1 VPGSACPSGRAA
13 IATAL
18 NPNEPP
24 EISGVVPGHP
34 GWRSTCR
41 STIIVPMDDHGPEDD
56 VEEATDGSG
65 SVATEMAP
73 LQPPAPTRRPLR
85 RSASDK
91 VIAGVAG
98 GLAEYA
104 GVSSLAVRTVFGLAF
119 VVIAWQVWT
128 LLGIAVVAYLLLWI
142 FVPREDVGVSPA
154 GRLTQRFPRIGPAI
168 GVLLL
173 LGGGAAIA
181 AQLDAWLVWPVLLI
195 GGGVLLYRH
204 DADRAAPPPI
214 HPTAPGV
221 TPPTTPPPTYVA
233 ISPEP
238 RAPRPPRER
247 SPLGWLGLGIALL
260 VVGIA
265 AILQNLGA
273 LDIRLVRYPALVLLI
288 LGVTMLIGAFAG
300 RARWLVLPAILV
312 VPFLLAASVVTV
324 PLEGGFGN
332 LYVRPLSSAAVHG
345 SYQRVAGDIYLDL
358 TALTGTQAASVV
370 SATTGFGSV
379 NVTVPFDA
387 HVIVTERAGAG
398 VVHAGRSVSDT
409 GFEAS
414 LTTTMEPR
422 RGDGATITLD
432 LETGI
437 GDVWVYRMAPT
448 RQQLRALQVDR

>member
-1 VPGSACPSGRAA
+1 
-13 IATAL
+13 
-18 NPNEPP
+18 
-24 EISGVVPGHP
+24 
-34 GWRSTCR
+34 
-41 STIIVPMDDHGPEDD
+41 MDDHGHEPGTAEPP
-56 VEEATDGSG
+56 DGPSEG
-65 SVATEMAP
+65 SVTTERLPLEPAT
-73 LQPPAPTRRPLR
+73 PAHRPLR

-98 GLAEYA
+98 GLAETF
-104 GVSSLAVRTVFGLAF
+104 GLSSLAVRTLFGLAF

-128 LLGIAVVAYLLLWI
+128 LLGIAVVAYVLLWI

-154 GRLTQRFPRIGPAI
+154 GRLTRRFPRIGPAI

-173 LGGGAAIA
+173 LGGAAAIA

-204 DADRAAPPPI
+204 DAARAAPPPI
-214 HPTAPGV
+214 HPTAPG
-221 TPPTTPPPTYVA
+221 TPPTALPPSTVVA
-233 ISPEP
+233 PPPEP

-288 LGVTMLIGAFAG
+288 LGATMLIGAFAG

-312 VPFLLAASVVTV
+312 VPFLLLASVVTV

-332 LYVRPLSSAAVHG
+332 LYERPVNSAAVHG

-358 TALTGTQAASVV
+358 TALTGTQAALVV
-370 SATTGFGSV
+370 GATTGFGSV

-398 VVHAGRSVSDT
+398 VVHAGRAVSDT

-414 LTTTMEPR
+414 LTTTMEPKH
-422 RGDGATITLD
+422 GDGATITLD

-437 GDVWVYRMAPT
+437 GDVWIYRMAPT
-448 RQQLRALQVDR
+448 RKQLHALEAER

>member
-1 VPGSACPSGRAA
+1 MDDLGHESGEPGAPEPSDGSTPGSVTTEMP
-13 IATAL
+13 
-18 NPNEPP
+18 PP
-24 EISGVVPGHP
+24 EPTV
-34 GWRSTCR
+34 
-41 STIIVPMDDHGPEDD
+41 
-56 VEEATDGSG
+56 
-65 SVATEMAP
+65 
-73 LQPPAPTRRPLR
+73 PTRRPLR

-98 GLAEYA
+98 GLAETF
-104 GVSSLAVRTVFGLAF
+104 GVSSLAVRTLFGLAF

-128 LLGIAVVAYLLLWI
+128 LLGIAMVAYVLLWI

-154 GRLTQRFPRIGPAI
+154 GRLTRRFPRIGPAI

-173 LGGGAAIA
+173 LAGAAAIA
-181 AQLDAWLVWPVLLI
+181 AQLDGWLIWPVLLI

-204 DADRAAPPPI
+204 DPGRGVPRSTAPS
-214 HPTAPGV
+214 APGV
-221 TPPTTPPPTYVA
+221 TPPAALPPASVEP
-233 ISPEP
+233 PLEP

-288 LGVTMLIGAFAG
+288 LGVTMLLGAFAG

-324 PLEGGFGN
+324 PLEGGWGN
-332 LYVRPLSSAAVHG
+332 LYERPLSSAAVHG

-358 TALTGTQAASVV
+358 TALAGTQAAPVI
-370 SATTGFGSV
+370 SATTGIGSV

-398 VVHAGRSVSDT
+398 VVHAGRAVSDT

-414 LTTTMEPR
+414 LSTTMEPR

-448 RQQLRALQVDR
+448 PQQLRALEGTR

>member
-1 VPGSACPSGRAA
+1 MTTELP
-13 IATAL
+13 
-18 NPNEPP
+18 PP
-24 EISGVVPGHP
+24 EP
-34 GWRSTCR
+34 
-41 STIIVPMDDHGPEDD
+41 
-56 VEEATDGSG
+56 A
-65 SVATEMAP
+65 AP
-73 LQPPAPTRRPLR
+73 ARRPLR

-98 GLAEYA
+98 GLAENF
-104 GVSSLAVRTVFGLAF
+104 GVSSLAVRTLFGLAF

-128 LLGIAVVAYLLLWI
+128 LLGIAIVAYVLLWI
-142 FVPREDVGVSPA
+142 FVPREDIGVSPA
-154 GRLTQRFPRIGPAI
+154 GRLTRRFPRIGPAI

-173 LGGGAAIA
+173 LAGAAAIA
-181 AQLDAWLVWPVLLI
+181 AQLDGWLVWPVLLI
-195 GGGVLLYRH
+195 GGGVLLYRY
-204 DADRAAPPPI
+204 DAGRGVARSTAPS
-214 HPTAPGV
+214 APGV
-221 TPPTTPPPTYVA
+221 TPPAALPPASVELP
-233 ISPEP
+233 PEP

-265 AILQNLGA
+265 AIAQNLGA
-273 LDIRLVRYPALVLLI
+273 LDIRLVRYPAIVLLI
-288 LGVTMLIGAFAG
+288 LGVTMLVGAFAG

-332 LYVRPLSSAAVHG
+332 LYERPLSSAAVHG

-358 TALTGTQAASVV
+358 TELTGTQAAPVV

-398 VVHAGRSVSDT
+398 VVHAGRAMSDT

-414 LTTTMEPR
+414 LSTTMEPKH
-422 RGDGATITLD
+422 GDGATITLD

-448 RQQLRALQVDR
+448 RKQLHALEKEQA

>member
-1 VPGSACPSGRAA
+1 
-13 IATAL
+13 
-18 NPNEPP
+18 
-24 EISGVVPGHP
+24 
-34 GWRSTCR
+34 
-41 STIIVPMDDHGPEDD
+41 MDDHGHEPGAAEPTDD
-56 VEEATDGSG
+56 STPGPVT
-65 SVATEMAP
+65 TEMPPPEPAAP
-73 LQPPAPTRRPLR
+73 ARRPLR

-98 GLAEYA
+98 GLAENF
-104 GVSSLAVRTVFGLAF
+104 GVSSLAVRTLFGLAF

-128 LLGIAVVAYLLLWI
+128 LLGIAIVAYVLLWI
-142 FVPREDVGVSPA
+142 FVPREDIGVSPA
-154 GRLTQRFPRIGPAI
+154 GRLTRRFPRIGPAI
-168 GVLLL
+168 GVLVL
-173 LGGGAAIA
+173 LGGAAAIA
-181 AQLDAWLVWPVLLI
+181 AQLDGWLVWPVLLI
-195 GGGVLLYRH
+195 GLGVLLYRH
-204 DADRAAPPPI
+204 DAGRVAPRPAGPS
-214 HPTAPGV
+214 APSA
-221 TPPTTPPPTYVA
+221 TPPAALPPTSVELP
-233 ISPEP
+233 PEP

-265 AILQNLGA
+265 AIAQNLGA
-273 LDIRLVRYPALVLLI
+273 LDLRLVRYPAIVLLI
-288 LGVTMLIGAFAG
+288 LGVTMLVGAFAG

-324 PLEGGFGN
+324 PLEGGWGN
-332 LYVRPLSSAAVHG
+332 LYERPLSSAAVHG

-358 TALTGTQAASVV
+358 TELAGTQAAPVV

-398 VVHAGRSVSDT
+398 VVHAGRAMSDT

-414 LTTTMEPR
+414 LSTTMEPR
-422 RGDGATITLD
+422 HGDGATITLD

-448 RQQLRALQVDR
+448 RQQLRELEKEQA

>member
-1 VPGSACPSGRAA
+1 
-13 IATAL
+13 
-18 NPNEPP
+18 
-24 EISGVVPGHP
+24 
-34 GWRSTCR
+34 
-41 STIIVPMDDHGPEDD
+41 MDDHGHEPGTAEP
-56 VEEATDGSG
+56 TDGPSER
-65 SVATEMAP
+65 SVTTEKLP
-73 LQPPAPTRRPLR
+73 LEPTTPAHRPLR

-98 GLAEYA
+98 GLAETF
-104 GVSSLAVRTVFGLAF
+104 GLSSLAVRTLFGLAF

-128 LLGIAVVAYLLLWI
+128 LLGIAVVAYVLLWI

-154 GRLTQRFPRIGPAI
+154 GRLTRRFPRIGPAI

-173 LGGGAAIA
+173 LGGAAAIA

-214 HPTAPGV
+214 HPTAPG
-221 TPPTTPPPTYVA
+221 TPPTVLPPSTVVA
-233 ISPEP
+233 PPPEP

-260 VVGIA
+260 AVGIA

-273 LDIRLVRYPALVLLI
+273 LDIRLVRYPALVLVI
-288 LGVTMLIGAFAG
+288 LGVTILIGAFAG

-312 VPFLLAASVVTV
+312 APFLLLASLVTV

-332 LYVRPLSSAAVHG
+332 LYERPVNSAAVHG

-358 TALTGTQAASVV
+358 TALTGTQAAPVV

-387 HVIVTERAGAG
+387 QVIVTERAGAG
-398 VVHAGRSVSDT
+398 AVHTGRAASDT

-414 LTTTMEPR
+414 LITTMEPKH
-422 RGDGATITLD
+422 GDGATITLD

-437 GDVWVYRMAPT
+437 GDVWIYRMAPT
-448 RQQLRALQVDR
+448 RKQLHALEAER